1 MREWLHSLEPDDRR
15 RIGRSIAIVE
25 FGWPVG
31 MPVCRSM
38 GKGLHEVRVLLKD
51 RIARLLFVVDG
62 DRMVILHGFIKKSQT
77 TPQPDLALARKRQQI
92 WENDP

>member
-1 MREWLHSLEPDDRR
+1 
-15 RIGRSIAIVE
+15 
-25 FGWPVG
+25 
-31 MPVCRSM
+31 M
-38 GKGLHEVRVLLKD
+38 GKGLHEVRVRLKD

-62 DRMVILHGFIKKSQT
+62 DHMVILHGFIKKSQT